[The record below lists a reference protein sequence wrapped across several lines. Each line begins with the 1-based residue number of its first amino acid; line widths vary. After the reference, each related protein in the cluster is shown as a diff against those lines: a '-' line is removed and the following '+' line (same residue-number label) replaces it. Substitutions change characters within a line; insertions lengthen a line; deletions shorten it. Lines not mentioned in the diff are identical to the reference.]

1 MADNLDKKLKQIE
14 DALKRLNRL
23 GGDATIFNTD
33 NVTNLETA
41 ERLLRSIQG
50 DIDDIDVS
58 AKSTYN
64 SFAGI
69 VSELTKGK
77 STTQQIVGSTRDLF
91 NISRNLYN
99 NTEGIYQTSVKQ
111 LKKEQE
117 KAKVQ
122 FSNLKLLKDSRD
134 ITDDQKRN
142 IVGILSLED
151 IFNKQL
157 QSSVREAENIEESL
171 GATGALIKAIT
182 DIPGLNKFASYFK
195 LDEVNE
201 AMKEMS
207 QRIMNTVKSTESFK
221 RKYDFANKIVRETSD
236 EISDLNQELEKGG
249 KTQGEVLVIEE
260 KIAKLK
266 LKQEKAQAGIS
277 KLNADAAELS
287 NSFVGKTI
295 IAVKGLV
302 ESTKNLASSLTDPV
316 FIFTS
321 LVKAAGGINKE
332 IVGLQK
338 NLNLS
343 YDEAQEVRKEFSS
356 IANSQEDT
364 FISTKKLL
372 VAQSQFNEAL
382 GLQGRINYENAKVM
396 ADLTERLG
404 ISVDS
409 AAKLQLFAEAT
420 GTSFEEQ
427 KLASYE
433 IAQSVSS
440 QYGVQLNVKQ
450 VMEAVGKAGAYA
462 LAQNQ
467 GSVEALTESV
477 AKAKALGIT
486 LQDVNN
492 IAGKLLDFE
501 SSITSELQAELLIGR
516 DINLEKARLA
526 ALNNDQVTLM
536 EEINSQM
543 GDFND
548 FSNMNRIQQEA
559 FADSLGMSVDQMS
572 DMLLLEQY
580 RNKNF
585 SEIAAEAGEDV
596 AKRVEALSTQERF
609 NAAIEKMQDI
619 VANVVQ
625 GPLGDMAN
633 LLSTILGSTSSIGAL
648 FGIMGGIQLV
658 KMITGFTRFVRVMKM
673 LQKAAKGTA
682 IANAIGAVVKN
693 PLLGLAGVAAAA
705 GAGAL
710 VSNMITSSSEKGDDV
725 LSKPQG
731 GGGYGSRVLFG
742 PEGAIS
748 LNNKD
753 TVIAG
758 TDLFKGNDVI
768 SAGAGQINLPQ
779 QDNSESKRTNMLLE
793 QILTKQGTIKLD
805 STDMGTAM
813 SVNRY
818 AIQ

>member
-14 DALKRLNRL
+14 DALRRLNRL
-23 GGDATIFNTD
+23 GGDTTIFNTD
-33 NVTNLETA
+33 NITNLETA
-41 ERLLRSIQG
+41 ERILRSIQN
-50 DIDDIDVS
+50 DIDDIDIS
-58 AKSTYN
+58 ARSTYN

-69 VSELTKGK
+69 VAELTKGK
-77 STTQQIVGSTRDLF
+77 STTQQIVKGTRDLF
-91 NISRNLYN
+91 NVSRNLYN
-99 NTEGIYQTSVKQ
+99 STEGIYQTSVKQ

-134 ITDDQKRN
+134 ITEDQRRN
-142 IVGILSLED
+142 IAGILGLED

-157 QSSVREAENIEESL
+157 QSAVREAENVEESL

-182 DIPGLNKFASYFK
+182 DIPGLSKFSSYFK
-195 LDEVNE
+195 LDEANE
-201 AMKEMS
+201 AMREMS
-207 QRIMNTVKSTESFK
+207 QRITDTVKGTESFRK
-221 RKYDFANKIVRETSD
+221 RYDFANRIVRETSD
-236 EISDLNQELEKGG
+236 EINDLNQELEKGG
-249 KTQGEVLVIEE
+249 KTQEEVVEIEE

-266 LKQEKAQAGIS
+266 TKQEKAQAGIA

-287 NSFVGKTI
+287 NSFAGKTI
-295 IAVKGLV
+295 IAVKGLTV
-302 ESTKNLASSLTDPV
+302 AAKNFASSLMDPTV
-316 FIFTS
+316 IFTA

-343 YDEAQEVRKEFSS
+343 YDEAQEIRKEFSS

-382 GLQGRINYENAKVM
+382 GLQGRINFENAKVM

-404 ISVDS
+404 IAVES
-409 AAKLQLFAEAT
+409 AAQLQLFAEAT
-420 GTSFEEQ
+420 GADFEQQ

-440 QYGVQLNVKQ
+440 QYGVQLNIKQ
-450 VMEAVGKAGAYA
+450 VMDDVGKAGAYA
-462 LAQNQ
+462 LVQNQ
-467 GSVEALTESV
+467 GSVEALTEAV

-486 LQDVNN
+486 LQDVNS

-501 SSITSELQAELLIGR
+501 SSISNELQAELLIGR
-516 DINLEKARLA
+516 DINLERARLA

-536 EEINSQM
+536 EEINNQM

-548 FSNMNRIQQEA
+548 FQNMNRIQQEA

-580 RNKNF
+580 RGKNF
-585 SEIAAEAGEDV
+585 ETIAAEQGEEV

-609 NAAIEKMQDI
+609 NSAIEKMQDI

-633 LLSTILGSTSSIGAL
+633 LLSTILGSTTSIGAL
-648 FGIMGGIQLV
+648 FGIMGGVQLL
-658 KMITGFTRFVRVMKM
+658 KMITGFTKFVRVMKM

-682 IANAIGAVVKN
+682 VANAIGAVVKN
-693 PLLGLAGVAAAA
+693 PLLGLAGVAAAGVA
-705 GAGAL
+705 GAAIA
-710 VSNMITSSSEKGDDV
+710 NMITSNSEEGDDV

-731 GGGYGSRVLFG
+731 ASGGYGSRVLLG

-748 LNNKD
+748 LNNRD

-758 TDLFKGNDVI
+758 TDLFRGNDVI
-768 SAGAGQINLPQ
+768 SAGAGQINIPQ
-779 QDNSESKRTNMLLE
+779 QDNRTGERTNMLLE
-793 QILTKQGTIKLD
+793 KMIAQNSKKPE
-805 STDMGTAM
+805 M
-813 SVNRY
+813 SPVGLY
-818 AIQ
+818 EIS

>member
-14 DALKRLNRL
+14 DALRRLNRL
-23 GGDATIFNTD
+23 GGDTTIFNTD
-33 NVTNLETA
+33 NITNLETA
-41 ERLLRSIQG
+41 ERILRSIQN
-50 DIDDIDVS
+50 DIDDIDIS
-58 AKSTYN
+58 ARSTYN

-69 VSELTKGK
+69 VAELTKGK
-77 STTQQIVGSTRDLF
+77 STTQQIVKGTRDLF
-91 NISRNLYN
+91 NVSRNLYN
-99 NTEGIYQTSVKQ
+99 STEGIYQTSVKQ

-134 ITDDQKRN
+134 ITEDQRRN
-142 IVGILSLED
+142 IAGILGLED

-157 QSSVREAENIEESL
+157 QSAVREAENVEESL

-182 DIPGLNKFASYFK
+182 DIPGLSKFSSYFK
-195 LDEVNE
+195 LDEANE
-201 AMKEMS
+201 AMREMS
-207 QRIMNTVKSTESFK
+207 QRITDTVKGTESFRK
-221 RKYDFANKIVRETSD
+221 RYDFANRIVRETSD
-236 EISDLNQELEKGG
+236 EINDLNQELEKGG
-249 KTQGEVLVIEE
+249 KTQEEVVEIEE

-266 LKQEKAQAGIS
+266 TKQEKAQAGIA

-287 NSFVGKTI
+287 NSFAGKTI
-295 IAVKGLV
+295 IAVKGLTV
-302 ESTKNLASSLTDPV
+302 AAKNFASSLMDPTV
-316 FIFTS
+316 IFTA

-343 YDEAQEVRKEFSS
+343 YDEAQEIRKEFSS

-382 GLQGRINYENAKVM
+382 GLQGRINFENAKVM

-404 ISVDS
+404 IAVES
-409 AAKLQLFAEAT
+409 AAQLQLFAEAT
-420 GTSFEEQ
+420 GADFEQQ

-440 QYGVQLNVKQ
+440 QYGVQLNIKQ
-450 VMEAVGKAGAYA
+450 VMDDVGKAGAYA
-462 LAQNQ
+462 LVQNQ
-467 GSVEALTESV
+467 GSVEALTEAV

-486 LQDVNN
+486 LQDVNS

-501 SSITSELQAELLIGR
+501 SSISNELQAELLIGR
-516 DINLEKARLA
+516 DINLERARLA

-548 FSNMNRIQQEA
+548 FQNMNRIQQEA

-580 RNKNF
+580 RGKNF
-585 SEIAAEAGEDV
+585 ETIAAEQGEEV

-609 NAAIEKMQDI
+609 NSAIEKMQDI

-633 LLSTILGSTSSIGAL
+633 LLSTILGSTTSIGAL
-648 FGIMGGIQLV
+648 FGIMGGVQLL
-658 KMITGFTRFVRVMKM
+658 KMITGFTKFVRVMKM

-682 IANAIGAVVKN
+682 VANAIGAVVKN
-693 PLLGLAGVAAAA
+693 PLLGLAGVAAAGVA
-705 GAGAL
+705 GAAIA
-710 VSNMITSSSEKGDDV
+710 NMITSNTEEGDDV

-731 GGGYGSRVLFG
+731 ASGGYGSRVLLG

-748 LNNKD
+748 LNNRD

-758 TDLFKGNDVI
+758 TDLFRGNDVI
-768 SAGAGQINLPQ
+768 SAGAGQINIPQ
-779 QDNSESKRTNMLLE
+779 QDNRTGERTNMLLE
-793 QILTKQGTIKLD
+793 KMIAQNSKKPE
-805 STDMGTAM
+805 M
-813 SVNRY
+813 SPVGLY
-818 AIQ
+818 EIS

>member
-23 GGDATIFNTD
+23 GGDTTIFNTD
-33 NVTNLETA
+33 NITNLETA
-41 ERLLRSIQG
+41 ERILRSIQN
-50 DIDDIDVS
+50 DIDDIDIS
-58 AKSTYN
+58 ARSTYN

-69 VSELTKGK
+69 VAELTKGK
-77 STTQQIVGSTRDLF
+77 STTQQIVKGTRDLF
-91 NISRNLYN
+91 NVSRNLYN
-99 NTEGIYQTSVKQ
+99 STEGIYQTSVKQ

-134 ITDDQKRN
+134 ITEDQRRN
-142 IVGILSLED
+142 IAGILGLED

-157 QSSVREAENIEESL
+157 QSAVREAENVEESL

-182 DIPGLNKFASYFK
+182 DIPGLSKFSSYFK
-195 LDEVNE
+195 LDEANE
-201 AMKEMS
+201 AMREMS
-207 QRIMNTVKSTESFK
+207 QRITDTVKGTESFRK
-221 RKYDFANKIVRETSD
+221 RYDFANRIVRETSD
-236 EISDLNQELEKGG
+236 EINDLNQELEKGG
-249 KTQGEVLVIEE
+249 KTQEEVVAIEE
-260 KIAKLK
+260 KIAQLK
-266 LKQEKAQAGIS
+266 TKQEKAQAGIA

-287 NSFVGKTI
+287 NSFAGKTI
-295 IAVKGLV
+295 IAVKGLTV
-302 ESTKNLASSLTDPV
+302 AAKNFASSLMDPTV
-316 FIFTS
+316 IFTA

-343 YDEAQEVRKEFSS
+343 YDEAQEIRKEFSS

-382 GLQGRINYENAKVM
+382 GLQGRINFENAKVM

-404 ISVDS
+404 IAVES
-409 AAKLQLFAEAT
+409 AAQLQLFAEAT
-420 GTSFEEQ
+420 GADFEQQ

-440 QYGVQLNVKQ
+440 QYGVQLNIKQ
-450 VMEAVGKAGAYA
+450 VMDDVGKAGAYA
-462 LAQNQ
+462 LVQNQ
-467 GSVEALTESV
+467 GSVEALTEAV

-486 LQDVNN
+486 LQDVNS

-501 SSITSELQAELLIGR
+501 SSISNELQAELLIGR
-516 DINLEKARLA
+516 DINLERARLA

-536 EEINSQM
+536 EEINNQM

-548 FSNMNRIQQEA
+548 FQNMNRIQQEA

-580 RNKNF
+580 RGKNF
-585 SEIAAEAGEDV
+585 ETIAAEQGEEV

-609 NAAIEKMQDI
+609 NSAIEKMQDI

-633 LLSTILGSTSSIGAL
+633 LLSTILGSTTSIGAL
-648 FGIMGGIQLV
+648 FGIMGGVQLL
-658 KMITGFTRFVRVMKM
+658 KMITGFTKFVRVMKM

-682 IANAIGAVVKN
+682 VANAIGAVVKN
-693 PLLGLAGVAAAA
+693 PLLGLAGVAAAGVA
-705 GAGAL
+705 GAAIA
-710 VSNMITSSSEKGDDV
+710 NMITSNSEEGDDV

-731 GGGYGSRVLFG
+731 ASGGYGSRVLLG

-758 TDLFKGNDVI
+758 TDLFRGNDVI
-768 SAGAGQINLPQ
+768 SAGAGQINIPQ
-779 QDNSESKRTNMLLE
+779 QDNRTGERTNMLLE
-793 QILTKQGTIKLD
+793 KMIAQNSKKPE
-805 STDMGTAM
+805 M
-813 SVNRY
+813 SPVGLY
-818 AIQ
+818 EIS